1 MSLHLMRDLDNL
13 KREILTMGGMVE
25 EALDKSINAVMNRDA
40 DLAREVLDGEEAI
53 NTKELEI
60 SEEALKVLALHQPVA
75 VDLRYVIAVIMVNND
90 LERVG
95 DLAENIAERT
105 LDMARLSEEP
115 VPYDLSQM
123 AETVRLMVRESLD
136 SLVNQDVPKARRV
149 CELDDEVDDLHREV
163 YRIMRALMKEDP
175 ESVDRATHVISISR
189 ALERV
194 ADHATNIAE
203 DVVFLVEGEIIRHG
217 GIEEAE

>member
-40 DLAREVLDGEEAI
+40 DLAREVLHGEEAI

-175 ESVDRATHVISISR
+175 ESVDRATHVISTSR

-203 DVVFLVEGEIIRHG
+203 DVVFMVEGEIIRHG
-217 GIEEAE
+217 GIEETE